1 MIFSTLIRLGMCRPH
16 SLHSCTGRFCF
27 IFSFLFYTGVQP
39 IDNVVMASGGQ
50 QRDSDVR
57 IHVAILPQTPLP
69 PRLPH
74 NIKQSSL
81 CCTVGLSLSIL
92 LSDFIYS
99 LLSLCPLN
107 EFPQNPVPLIS
118 GPTAIISFS
127 QSPCLMQEVAPFL
140 RGRGVV
146 DGGAKWRR
154 GGRGP

>member
-1 MIFSTLIRLGMCRPH
+1 MIPGLGRSPGEGNGYP
-16 SLHSCTGRFCF
+16 LQYSCLENSKDRGAWQATVH
-27 IFSFLFYTGVQP
+27 GVTKSWTQL
-39 IDNVVMASGGQ
+39 
-50 QRDSDVR
+50 RDF
-57 IHVAILPQTPLP
+57 HTHTCILPQVPLP

-140 RGRGVV
+140 QGRGVV